1 MRAGDF
7 SFSFSFFD
15 IFVVTLQTFSVLFIS
30 DVS

>member
-1 MRAGDF
+1 MRAGD
-7 SFSFSFFD
+7 FSFSFFD